1 MARSDFDIQPPAF
14 ISTREN
20 ITNHIF
26 DVDTQPN
33 VIGIDSQ
40 LQVSVTASKDG
51 NDDLIANST
60 SETNPPVTIVP
71 EQDTGGFVDGACC
84 VCQPNGQVICTENVT
99 EEDCLAQGG
108 VWKANTDCTVAA
120 CADVECEGDDDD
132 TEPSDGNFRLDTPF
146 NGLDRMIIDARFALG
161 EESAI
166 LVLSGTGT
174 EGEIVELQ
182 DNTTG
187 NWNPVAA
194 VDANGFWKTNDTDP
208 TSDFYEAATV
218 TIDRS
223 YDLSGDWYKV
233 RVRYQSDPTGVLE
246 SENTFLPGFVFMSIS
261 QSERA
266 QMFSSAKDNWPVE
279 AFPIENDHNF
289 QMLQHEG
296 TQKTSWVDA
305 VDPDHPDFEI
315 LPDGGVTGP
324 IRNSPAVFPDDD
336 GFLHFAAIP
345 ERYRISSEDPDD
357 LGLRINRDSS
367 TKFSTTLK
375 HMANMFNET
384 MPNIPV
390 LFVDSQWSGSSR
402 KSLFKPQTEFRRNS
416 NEVLQNKVVRDFK
429 FTKTCVDWC
438 RHHGTEIGVVDD
450 MWYASDSGT
459 WRFDCAFS
467 PLYTNVVIEFPGAL
481 EGVPNDADFPDGI
494 NVVGVTSDYTH
505 GEPYPPGANN
515 NTQEDFV
522 CWASFFDAS
531 TGVKPHELGVGIL
544 RKDRTRW
551 ALMST
556 NRFSTPEDKSSI
568 HGLWGSWFSNT
579 EVVNAK
585 SPQLTYKNADQRYGI
600 IGGERDRDEDG
611 NLLRTASTGSIDFDV
626 LQGRPR
632 GQNMPRLRRCVF
644 NLANQEHNYFML
656 PSFDPTVVCHG
667 EMGTDSD
674 DDGFN
679 DVWSDDPHPCGNAV
693 ERFAFPAAGND
704 VEYDMNH
711 PDADIVYDFG
721 RAIDGTIKMNEYLVL
736 SAART
741 AGEVNIPIPVFELD
755 TISPT
760 EAVFRVKNF
769 DDLVNGGNGDNLP
782 TGSKVETLFTVRGE
796 PDLTDTSW
804 LRDTDVQLGEG
815 NGLEHPNYK
824 KIIGFELNTGTGFS
838 YEGFETDFGTDD
850 LSVRVIPTV
859 PFKNGDVIRFNGG
872 GCDSVHLWQSDC
884 MHRIY
889 RGMAI
894 LSIPGISAEGIPI
907 SAEPRSPIVTVSG
920 L

>member
-266 QMFSSAKDNWPVE
+266 QMFVPAKDNWPLDV
-279 AFPIENDHNF
+279 FPIENNHNF
-289 QMLQHEG
+289 QLLQHPGSNTTWFTRLENV
-296 TQKTSWVDA
+296 Q
-305 VDPDHPDFEI
+305 
-315 LPDGGVTGP
+315 PDGKGGITGD
-324 IRNSPAVFPDDD
+324 IILDANGEFRVATNADEGSGAIY
-336 GFLHFAAIP
+336 FAKIP
-345 ERYRISSEDPDD
+345 KRYRISLEPGSEDPDD
-357 LGLRINRDSS
+357 LGLRTNRNSS
-367 TKFSTTLK
+367 TKFTTTLK

-390 LFVDSQWSGSSR
+390 LFVDNQWSGSSR
-402 KSLFKPQTEFRRNS
+402 KTLMVPQINNLS
-416 NEVLQNKVVRDFK
+416 RDFR
-429 FTKTCVDWC
+429 FTSTCVDWC
-438 RHHGTEIGVVDD
+438 RRHGTEIGVVDD
-450 MWYASDSGT
+450 MWYASDMFAG
-459 WRFDCAFS
+459 RFDIRYG
-467 PLYTNVVIEFPGAL
+467 PLYNHTGIEFSS
-481 EGVPNDADFPDGI
+481 ESPDGI
-494 NVVGVTSDYTH
+494 NIIGVTYDYEH
-505 GEPYPPGANN
+505 GDVYAYSGGSNPK
-515 NTQEDFV
+515 TDLS
-522 CWASFFDAS
+522 WASFFDAR
-531 TGVKPHELGVGIL
+531 TGVEAHELGEGIF

-551 ALMST
+551 AIMST
-556 NRFSTPEDKSSI
+556 NLFPRSI
-568 HGLWGSWFSNT
+568 IKAGKATSALGFWGSGSANV
-579 EVVNAK
+579 EVMADK
-585 SPQLTYKNADQRYGI
+585 SPQYTTKNTWDEYGI
-600 IGGERDRDEDG
+600 ISGVQDVDADG
-611 NLLRTASTGSIDFDV
+611 NPLPTASTGSIDFNV
-626 LQGRPR
+626 VNSRSGARSAHFT
-632 GQNMPRLRRCVF
+632 RRNVS
-644 NLANQEHNYFML
+644 NLVNQEHNYFML
-656 PSFDPTVVCHG
+656 MSFDPTVVCHG
-667 EMGTDSD
+667 EMGADGIGDGIVDTWADDS
-674 DDGFN
+674 
-679 DVWSDDPHPCGNAV
+679 HPCGNNV
-693 ERFAFPAAGND
+693 ERRAFPEEFNLPGPP
-704 VEYDMNH
+704 EYDMDH
-711 PDADIVYDFG
+711 PDAAISNDFG
-721 RAIDGTIKMNEYLVL
+721 RAIDGQIKFNEYTVL

-741 AGEVNIPIPVFELD
+741 AGEVDIPIPIFELES
-755 TISPT
+755 IAET
-760 EAVFRVKNF
+760 EAVFRVK
-769 DDLVNGGNGDNLP
+769 DYNGNALP
-782 TGSKVETLFTVRGE
+782 QGSKVETLFSLRNELDDNGNVI
-796 PDLTDTSW
+796 DLTNSSW
-804 LRDTDVQLGEG
+804 FRDTEEILGEG
-815 NGLEHPNYK
+815 KGLDHPNYK
-824 KIIGFELNTGTGFS
+824 KILGFELDQGDGYSWDVGFQT
-838 YEGFETDFGTDD
+838 EFGDDD
-850 LSVRVIPTV
+850 LSVKVIPDV
-859 PFKNGDVIRFNGG
+859 PFKNGDEIRFNSGG
-872 GCDSVHLWQSDC
+872 SDSYHLWSSDC

-889 RGMAI
+889 RAMPI
-894 LSIPGISAEGIPI
+894 LNIPGISAEGIPI
-907 SAEPRSPIVTVSG
+907 SAEFRTPVVTVSG